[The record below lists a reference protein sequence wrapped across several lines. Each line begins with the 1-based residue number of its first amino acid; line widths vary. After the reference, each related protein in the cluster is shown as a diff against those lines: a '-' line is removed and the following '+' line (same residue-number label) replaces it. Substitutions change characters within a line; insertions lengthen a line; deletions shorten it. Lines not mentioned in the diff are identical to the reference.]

1 VTLPLSPIS
10 IEPAVSS
17 RAPDT
22 SGPES
27 VRKDTRLLLVSNDA
41 MRARRRPR
49 AVLWLYV
56 YQLAVAFL
64 VAWPI
69 SRALGAAFAGHPR
82 GSAVLFDDGGWA
94 LLALRHA
101 YEHASPGFMAL
112 LACAVVGG
120 AAAGIVPLASLLVSI
135 SHATPQLG
143 APRARHLAPYVVVA
157 FQPMAILLVL
167 SSLLEI
173 ALLLVAFRVSSSV
186 SDALSPSSGDAR
198 GDLFGVAA
206 GLLVA
211 ALAMLVGVLHDLARA
226 ALARFRVG
234 VRGAVRHALLTL
246 RRAPFRLVW
255 SWAWRGIAGWLA
267 VAVVATFA
275 ARLGASTMT
284 LVVLVLLHQAA
295 AVARVMFR
303 ASWLA
308 RALRAVD
315 RAR

>member
-1 VTLPLSPIS
+1 VTLPVS
-10 IEPAVSS
+10 IDPAVSS

-49 AVLWLYV
+49 AVLWLYLF
-56 YQLAVAFL
+56 QLAVAFL

-82 GSAVLFDDGGWA
+82 GSSVLFDDGGWA

-101 YEHASPGFMAL
+101 FERGSPALMAL
-112 LACAVVGG
+112 LVCGVVGG
-120 AAAGIVPLASLLVSI
+120 AALGLVPLVSLLVSI

-143 APRARHLAPYVVVA
+143 APRARHLAPYVAAA
-157 FQPMAILLVL
+157 FGPMAILLVL
-167 SSLLEI
+167 ASSLEV
-173 ALLLVAFRVSSSV
+173 ALLLVAMRVSSSV
-186 SDALSPSSGDAR
+186 SDAMTARSGDVRA
-198 GDLFGVAA
+198 DLYGVAA
-206 GLLVA
+206 GALVA
-211 ALAMLVGVLHDLARA
+211 LLAMLVGVLHDLARA
-226 ALARFRVG
+226 ALARFRFG
-234 VRGAVRHALLTL
+234 VRAAVRHALLTL
-246 RRAPFRLVW
+246 RRSPIRLVW
-255 SWAWRGIAGWLA
+255 SWAWRGLAGW
-267 VAVVATFA
+267 VAVGVVAGFA
-275 ARLGASTMT
+275 SRLGTTAPT
-284 LVVLVLLHQAA
+284 LLVLVLLHQATA
-295 AVARVMFR
+295 LARVMFR